1 MVSKVGAGMSLASER
16 AVTAPFEPT
25 KLPTRLRLI
34 GRALLLRCPRCG
46 AGGLFV
52 SWFKMRE
59 RCPRCGFPLQRGEE
73 HDYWIG
79 GYMFNVVLSEMLAVV
94 VVGGAILLTWPNVP
108 WRPIWFGAI
117 ALMVAAPFLLF
128 PVSRT
133 AWLAFDLM
141 FRPRHESHYR

>member
-1 MVSKVGAGMSLASER
+1 
-16 AVTAPFEPT
+16 VTAPSEPT
-25 KLPTRLRLI
+25 KPPSRLRLI

-59 RCPRCGFPLQRGEE
+59 RCPRCGFRLQRGEE

-79 GYMFNVVLSEMLAVV
+79 GYMFNVVLSEMLAVL
-94 VVGGAILLTWPNVP
+94 VVGSAILLTWPNVP

-133 AWLAFDLM
+133 VWLAFDLM